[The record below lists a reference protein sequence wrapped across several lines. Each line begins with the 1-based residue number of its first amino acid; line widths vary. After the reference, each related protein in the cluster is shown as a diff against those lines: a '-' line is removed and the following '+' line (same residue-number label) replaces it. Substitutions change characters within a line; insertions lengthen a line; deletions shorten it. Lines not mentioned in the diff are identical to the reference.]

1 MNKENMLIIAAH
13 PDDEVLGCGGTIAK
27 YSSKKNIYLCI
38 LSDGESSRDIS
49 NKKNLAKKI
58 ENRKKMALKSS
69 AILGIKKVFFGDFPD
84 NKFDSVDLLSIV
96 KFIEKIIIKVKPST
110 VFTHYEND
118 LNIDHCLTFKASI
131 TACRPQYKN
140 NINIFSYFVP
150 SSTDWNLKS
159 DIFNP
164 NWFEEISK
172 FSSTKKKALNCYSSE
187 LRKSPHP
194 RSLKYIESLDLIN
207 GEKIGVKKAE
217 AYLLLRYVK

>member
-1 MNKENMLIIAAH
+1 MLIIAAH

-38 LSDGESSRDIS
+38 LSDGESSRDSS
-49 NKKNLAKKI
+49 NKKNLVKKI

-69 AILGIKKVFFGDFPD
+69 TILGIKKVFFGDFPD
-84 NKFDSVDLLSIV
+84 NRFDSVDLLSIV
-96 KFIEKIIIKVKPST
+96 KFIEKIINKIKPST

-131 TACRPQYKN
+131 TACRPQYKK

-164 NWFEEISK
+164 NWFEEISI

-194 RSLKYIESLDLIN
+194 RSLKYIESLDSIN

-217 AYLLLRYVK
+217 AFLLLRYLK

>member
-1 MNKENMLIIAAH
+1 MIKENILVIAAH

-27 YSSKKNIYLCI
+27 YSSKNNIYLCI
-38 LSDGESSRDIS
+38 LSDGESSRNT
-49 NKKNLAKKI
+49 NKKYLQQKI

-69 AILGIKKVFFGDFPD
+69 TILGIKKVFFGDFPD
-84 NKFDSVDLLSIV
+84 NKFDSVDLLSII
-96 KFIEKIIIKVKPST
+96 KFLEKIIQKVRPST
-110 VFTHYEND
+110 VYTHYEND
-118 LNIDHCLTFKASI
+118 LNIDHYLTFKASI

-150 SSTDWNLKS
+150 SSTDWNLNS

-172 FSSTKKKALNCYSSE
+172 FSSIKKKALNCYSAE

-194 RSLKYIESLDLIN
+194 RSLKYIESKDLIN
-207 GEKIGVKKAE
+207 GEKNGLKKAE
-217 AYLLLRYVK
+217 AFLLLRYIK